1 MARSRPDLRVVHR
14 IPRSAV
20 GVPTT
25 LRLAS
30 RTVCLSTVLV
40 AAMLGACV
48 GPPTAESERE
58 VRELWNQYLASRMG
72 SLVVAAGTPSPFW
85 SPAEQARWSDY
96 DLASQFVPMDAVAR
110 VVAVTPVSS
119 AVDTAYRIQTRF
131 WADDSSAGDSLAAP
145 VLTTTVYARREKRRW
160 VLANALP
167 YHTSAWVRETRGR
180 IHFVVA
186 PALRFNPTRAERAA
200 AFVDSL
206 AAAFDVE
213 PPPRIEYYVAESVD
227 QAMEI
232 LGAVAPQRYGPNGGF
247 ARTGRVF
254 SGNPAL
260 GEEYRH
266 ELAHVVLAPVF
277 RDGPTSL
284 IASEG
289 VPTWLGGTA
298 GRDFQGSVKHLATF
312 LRTQPALD
320 LQRIVYDM
328 TVSSEIRNAA
338 GAVLSHMLHEAGG
351 IEAVKEFLRT
361 STAEIPDLF
370 ERVLQR
376 PWDTVMVDWR
386 RRVDQLSAT

>member
-1 MARSRPDLRVVHR
+1 MTHVRRRGLGLPKDPS
-14 IPRSAV
+14 
-20 GVPTT
+20 
-25 LRLAS
+25 LAS
-30 RTVCLSTVLV
+30 RGACLFTFLV
-40 AAMLGACV
+40 ATLLGACV

-58 VRELWNQYLASRMG
+58 VRDLWNQYLASQKG
-72 SLVVAAGTPSPFW
+72 SLVRDASAPSPFW
-85 SPAEQARWSDY
+85 SPAEQARGADF
-96 DLASQFVPMDAVAR
+96 DLASQFLPMGAVSR
-110 VVAVTPVSS
+110 VLAVTPVSP
-119 AVDTAYRIQTRF
+119 ALDTAYRIQTRF
-131 WADDSSAGDSLAAP
+131 WADDSSARDSSALP

-180 IHFVVA
+180 IHYFVA
-186 PALRFNPTRAERAA
+186 PALRFNPTKAERAA

-206 AAAFDVE
+206 TAAFDVE
-213 PPPRIEYYVAESVD
+213 PPRRIDYYVAESVD

-247 ARTGRVF
+247 ARTERVF

-266 ELAHVVLAPVF
+266 ELAHVLLAPVF
-277 RDGPTSL
+277 RDSPSSL

-298 GRDFQGSVKHLATF
+298 GRDFQGSVKHLATL
-312 LRTQPALD
+312 LRAQPALD
-320 LQRIVYDM
+320 LHRIVYDM

-338 GAVLSHMLHEAGG
+338 GAVLTQMIHEEGG

-361 STAEIPDLF
+361 STATVPDLL

-376 PWDTVMVDWR
+376 PWDSIAVDWR
-386 RRVDQLSAT
+386 RRVDRIAAT